1 MRIITHHYQNIFI
14 PMLFLVD
21 EIIIIKVF
29 ISNVMIDQLL
39 ELEDRKVH

>member
-1 MRIITHHYQNIFI
+1 
-14 PMLFLVD
+14 MLFLVD